1 MSQTV
6 QANQTWDIRLWSK
19 DVGVCLVLVAAL
31 ALGWLLRTSIDNRT
45 TVFQDNNT
53 GFSVAYPA
61 TWGTSDSLKQLMLK
75 VENPATVS
83 AFKTSLTVDRRGLD
97 TQNPPTLPQ
106 LVDRRVAQQG
116 TLTGYHLLS
125 SEEATVSG
133 LKAMR
138 QEYAYVVQPIDQAR
152 RASLPVVVHAIEY
165 VVVAKDSAYYVTLA
179 VPEADAADAAR
190 LMDGIIRTVKV
201 Q

>member
-1 MSQTV
+1 MSQTA
-6 QANQTWDIRLWSK
+6 QSTTTWDIRLWPK
-19 DVGVCLVLVAAL
+19 DIGVALVLVAAL
-31 ALGWLLRTSIDNRT
+31 ALGWFLRASIDNRAA
-45 TVFQDNNT
+45 VFQDPAS
-53 GFSVAYPA
+53 GFSVTYPA
-61 TWGTSDSLKQLMLK
+61 TWGTTDSLKQVMLK
-75 VENPATVS
+75 VENPATAS

-97 TQNPPTLPQ
+97 TQNPPTLSQ

-125 SEEATVSG
+125 TNEATVGG

-138 QEYAYVVQPIDQAR
+138 QEYAYVVQPIEQAR

-165 VVVAKDSAYYVTLA
+165 IVVGKDSAFYITLA
-179 VPEADAADAAR
+179 APESGASDAAR
-190 LMDGIIRTVKV
+190 QMDSIIRTVKV